1 MVFYK
6 QWKSPEKGLESPL
19 LQEKDTSGKGNRK
32 MIHQEGTFK
41 GIRNAGVYYQCWLPE
56 GESRGSLLIIHGLAD
71 HCGRYGNLVNHFVP
85 LGYAVYGIDHP
96 GHGKSEGK
104 RVFVKEFGDFIEN
117 LNTYLEMILTWQPGK
132 PVFLFGHSMGG
143 LIGSIFLIENQ
154 EKMMGAILSGPGV
167 KVPENISSGVI
178 LAGKVFSILMPGFGL
193 IGLDASHVSRDPAVV
208 QAYIDDPLVFSG
220 KTTARLAAEL
230 LKAMQRV
237 SSESEKITLPIL
249 ILHGGDDKLVDPDS
263 AQMLYDKVTSQDKT
277 LKIYDHLY
285 HEIINEPERDTV
297 LADMEKWLEAHLPS

>member
-1 MVFYK
+1 
-6 QWKSPEKGLESPL
+6 
-19 LQEKDTSGKGNRK
+19 

-41 GIRNAGVYYQCWLPE
+41 GIRNAGVYYQCWLPKE
-56 GESRGSLLIIHGLAD
+56 EPRGSLLIIHGLAD
-71 HCGRYGNLVNHFVP
+71 HCGRYGNFVNHFVP
-85 LGYAVYGIDHP
+85 RGYAVYGIDHP

-104 RVFVKEFGDFIEN
+104 RVFIKKFGDFIEN

-132 PVFLFGHSMGG
+132 PVFLYGHSMGG
-143 LIGSIFLIENQ
+143 LIGSIFLLENQ
-154 EKMMGAILSGPGV
+154 KKITGAILSGPGV

-230 LKAMQRV
+230 LKAMKRI

-249 ILHGGDDKLVDPDS
+249 ILHGGDDKLVDPAS

-277 LKIYDHLY
+277 LKIYDRLY

-297 LADMEKWLEAHLPS
+297 LADMEKWLEKHLPS

>member
-1 MVFYK
+1 
-6 QWKSPEKGLESPL
+6 
-19 LQEKDTSGKGNRK
+19 

-41 GIRNAGVYYQCWLPE
+41 GIRNASVYYQCWLPKE
-56 GESRGSLLIIHGLAD
+56 EPRGSLLIIHGLAD
-71 HCGRYGNLVNHFVP
+71 HCGRYGNFVNHFVP
-85 LGYAVYGIDHP
+85 RGYAVYGIDHP

-104 RVFVKEFGDFIEN
+104 RVFIKKFGDFIEN

-132 PVFLFGHSMGG
+132 PVFLYGHSMGG
-143 LIGSIFLIENQ
+143 LIGSIFLLENQ
-154 EKMMGAILSGPGV
+154 KKITGAILSGPGV

-230 LKAMQRV
+230 LKAMKRI

-249 ILHGGDDKLVDPDS
+249 ILHGGDDKLVDPAS

-277 LKIYDHLY
+277 LKIYDRLY

-297 LADMEKWLEAHLPS
+297 LADMEKWLEKHLPS

>member
-1 MVFYK
+1 
-6 QWKSPEKGLESPL
+6 
-19 LQEKDTSGKGNRK
+19 

-41 GIRNAGVYYQCWLPE
+41 GIRNAGVYYQSWLPKE
-56 GESRGSLLIIHGLAD
+56 EPRGSLLIIHGLAD
-71 HCGRYGNLVNHFVP
+71 HCGRYGNFVNHFVP
-85 LGYAVYGIDHP
+85 RGYAVYGIDHP
-96 GHGKSEGK
+96 GHGKSDGK
-104 RVFVKEFGDFIEN
+104 RVFIKRFGDFIEN

-132 PVFLFGHSMGG
+132 PVFLYGHSMGG
-143 LIGSIFLIENQ
+143 LIGSIFLLENQ
-154 EKMMGAILSGPGV
+154 EKITGAILSGPGV

-249 ILHGGDDKLVDPDS
+249 ILHGGDDKLVDPAS

-297 LADMEKWLEAHLPS
+297 LADMEKWLETHLPS